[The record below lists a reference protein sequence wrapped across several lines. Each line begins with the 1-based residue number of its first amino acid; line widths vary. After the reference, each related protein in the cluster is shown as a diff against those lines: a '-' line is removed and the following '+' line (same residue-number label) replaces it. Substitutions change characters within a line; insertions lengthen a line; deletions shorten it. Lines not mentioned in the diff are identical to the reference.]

1 MFKLEKFIKI
11 GNVKIKKTAAL
22 APMASVADTAYRLIC
37 KKFKAALVYSEMVSV
52 KGIYYGSKGSNSLLN
67 ILEEERPMA
76 IQLFGEDPKFFALAL
91 EKVLEKKPDLIDLNM
106 GCPVNKVVR
115 NGAGCK
121 LMKNVELAEKIACV
135 VVKNSNVP
143 VTVKLRKGWDEQSV
157 NVCEFAKRMENCGV
171 SAITVHGRTREEM
184 FSKKADWEIVAK
196 VKKNVSIPVIAN
208 GDIKTVSDSAKAYEK
223 TNADLIMIGRASFG
237 RPWIFKQIDE
247 FLTSGKILKEP
258 NMLEVT
264 NVMLEHIKKIFEM
277 EREEIAVKKSRAQAM
292 RYFFGF
298 KNAAKIR
305 KMCCKFNSFEDILK
319 LREYLLNSV
328 KI

>member
-1 MFKLEKFIKI
+1 MEKFIKI

-52 KGIYYGSKGSNSLLN
+52 KGIYYGSKNSNALLN

-91 EKVLEKKPDLIDLNM
+91 EKVLERKPDLIDLNM
-106 GCPVNKVVR
+106 GCPVNKVVK
-115 NGAGCK
+115 NGAGSK
-121 LMKNVELAEKIACV
+121 LMQNVELAEKIACV

-143 VTVKLRKGWDEQSV
+143 VTVKLRKGWDEGNV

-184 FSKKADWEIVAK
+184 FSKKADWEIISR
-196 VKKNVSIPVIAN
+196 VKENVSIPIIAN
-208 GDIKTVSDSAKAYEK
+208 GDIKTVLDCVKVYEK
-223 TNADLIMIGRASFG
+223 TNADLIMIGRGSFG

-247 FLTSGKILKEP
+247 FLSSGKILKEP
-258 NMLEVT
+258 NVLEIT

-277 EREEIAVKKSRAQAM
+277 EREEIAVKKARAQAM
-292 RYFFGF
+292 RYFYGF

-305 KMCCKFNSFEDILK
+305 RMCCKFNSFEDVLK
-319 LREYLLNSV
+319 LREYFLNSV
-328 KI
+328 KS

>member
-1 MFKLEKFIKI
+1 MEKFIKI

-52 KGIYYGSKGSNSLLN
+52 KGIYYGSKNSNALLN

-106 GCPVNKVVR
+106 GCPVNKVVK

-121 LMKNVELAEKIACV
+121 LMQNVELAEKIACV

-143 VTVKLRKGWDEQSV
+143 VTVKLRKGWDEKCV

-184 FSKKADWEIVAK
+184 FSKKADWEIISR
-196 VKKNVSIPVIAN
+196 VKENVSIPVIAN
-208 GDIKTVSDSAKAYEK
+208 GDIKTVSDCTKVYEK
-223 TNADLIMIGRASFG
+223 TNADLIMIGRGSFG

-247 FLTSGKILKEP
+247 FLSSGEILKEP
-258 NMLEVT
+258 NILEIT

-292 RYFFGF
+292 RYFYGF

-305 KMCCKFNSFEDILK
+305 RMCCKFNSFDDVLK

-328 KI
+328 KN

>member
-1 MFKLEKFIKI
+1 MEKFIKI

-52 KGIYYGSKGSNSLLN
+52 KGIYYGSKNSNALLN

-106 GCPVNKVVR
+106 GCPVNKVVK
-115 NGAGCK
+115 NGAGSK
-121 LMKNVELAEKIACV
+121 LMQNVELAEKIACV

-143 VTVKLRKGWDEQSV
+143 VTVKLRKGWDEGNV

-184 FSKKADWEIVAK
+184 FSKKADWEIISR
-196 VKKNVSIPVIAN
+196 VKENVSIPVIAN
-208 GDIKTVSDSAKAYEK
+208 GDIKTVLDCAKVYEK
-223 TNADLIMIGRASFG
+223 TNADLIMIGRGSFG

-247 FLTSGKILKEP
+247 FLSYGKILKEP
-258 NMLEVT
+258 NILEIT
-264 NVMLEHIKKIFEM
+264 NIMLEHIKKIFEM

-305 KMCCKFNSFEDILK
+305 RMCCKFNSFDDVLK

-328 KI
+328 KN

>member
-1 MFKLEKFIKI
+1 MEKFIKI

-52 KGIYYGSKGSNSLLN
+52 KGIYYGSKNSNALLN

-106 GCPVNKVVR
+106 GCPVNKVVK
-115 NGAGCK
+115 NGAGSK
-121 LMKNVELAEKIACV
+121 LMQNVELAEKIAGV

-143 VTVKLRKGWDEQSV
+143 VTVKLRKGWDEKGI

-184 FSKKADWEIVAK
+184 FSKKADWEIISK
-196 VKKNVSIPVIAN
+196 VKENVSIPVIAN
-208 GDIKTVSDSAKAYEK
+208 GDIKTVLDCVKVYEK
-223 TNADLIMIGRASFG
+223 TNADLIMIGRGSFG

-247 FLTSGKILKEP
+247 FLSFGEILKEP
-258 NMLEVT
+258 NILEIT

-292 RYFFGF
+292 RYFYGF

-305 KMCCKFNSFEDILK
+305 RMCCEFNSFEDVLK

-328 KI
+328 KN